1 MRSATVFRPPSP
13 GGGGYQCSN
22 AVPSHKQD
30 LEWEMAGADLY
41 TVALFVGGGVRIE
54 GVLPRRE
61 GGLRSAH
68 PSRRWIGG
76 GDRVLPHHKGLQV
89 GEGSEL
95 NARKPLLQADLRSG
109 SGGASLRAWPRL
121 QHRNDLVSVRKNSQS
136 EKEMTVRPL
145 LRANER
151 NAIVLVREK
160 ISNSLMDLFLFFSQ
174 MNKNKLLPP
183 S

>member
-1 MRSATVFRPPSP
+1 MGTMLALPIRTQSEPQKWRTHVPSPGHTLEPSRHRSGACRPGRLYHGRPRPGPVLGAASQPPPESSSCGNRVHPAMRSATVFRPPSP

-76 GDRVLPHHKGLQV
+76 GGQGTSSPQ
-89 GEGSEL
+89 GS
-95 NARKPLLQADLRSG
+95 
-109 SGGASLRAWPRL
+109 
-121 QHRNDLVSVRKNSQS
+121 
-136 EKEMTVRPL
+136 
-145 LRANER
+145 
-151 NAIVLVREK
+151 
-160 ISNSLMDLFLFFSQ
+160 
-174 MNKNKLLPP
+174 P
-183 S
+183 SR